1 MTLTGPGGVGKTR
14 LALAVA
20 QHLRDDYPEG
30 LSFVDLAPLRDPA
43 LVATAITD
51 TLGVRAAGAAGAWDI
66 LRTHLGTRRILLIL
80 DNFEQVIEAAPPL
93 AETLAMCPGIVAL
106 VTSRMAL
113 RLRAEQQFRV
123 PPLTG
128 GAAVRLFVTRARA
141 MPSEFQI
148 DDTSIGTIA
157 EICARLDRLPL
168 AIELAAARVAV
179 LPPVELLAR
188 LDNGLRLL
196 TNGAR
201 DLPARQRTLRGVIA
215 WSYDLL
221 DAEEQRL
228 FRLFGAF
235 AGGATLAAIT
245 TVAREEG
252 EDDFAVLDRITAL
265 VDASLLSQTAGA
277 DGTARFTTLETIGA
291 LARQLLEASSDA
303 DAAHRVHAAHYRA
316 LAEQAEPHFR
326 GPDEAAW
333 IAKIEIEHDNLRAAL
348 AWCEEADA
356 EGGLSL
362 AASLWEFWWVRGYM
376 DEGRGW
382 LDRLLAQATAP
393 VLARAKALLGAG
405 FLAAQQGDREAAA
418 KHFDAGLAVSRAR
431 DDDQL
436 TARLLQERG
445 ILFMYSSDY
454 ATARSLIGEAV
465 TLCRTT
471 GAFEEL
477 EAALLNLA
485 RLVRHQGRYAEARE
499 FLDEALFHAQ
509 ARQSA
514 WSLAAIET
522 VRGDIARYEGD
533 LLSAAASYSAGLTA
547 ARAVG
552 HTMYEAWSLAGLG
565 QVAMWRGETDRAR
578 ALLEEALAHYRE
590 QGNANSI
597 GFVLH
602 TLGIVAYREGE
613 VGRATALLREALVVR
628 WQLGGLTN
636 IADTLEVL
644 ALRAANAGEAAQ
656 AVRLIA
662 VAARIRA
669 AVGTVRPFI
678 ERTFP
683 DEARRLAHAAL
694 GDEMF
699 SAVWEAG
706 IVLPVEE
713 AVTEALGNDSN
724 AIFRVHD
731 GTVPRAW
738 NRPEQAHDGRRLSV
752 AHPRHP

>member
-1 MTLTGPGGVGKTR
+1 MAEKTPIGDLLRRHRLFAGLSQEALAERAGLSVDAIRALERGRRHTPRPDTLAMLATALTLDDADRIALITVATGTEAPMMVPGRSNHAIPPSPPAPPGDLIGREHALQKVVEILRAGDRRLVTLTGPGGVGKTR

-356 EGGLSL
+356 EVGLSL

-485 RLVRHQGRYAEARE
+485 RLLRHQGRYAEARNSSMKP
-499 FLDEALFHAQ
+499 FSTPKLGSRHG
-509 ARQSA
+509 R
-514 WSLAAIET
+514 SLRSRRCAET
-522 VRGDIARYEGD
+522 
-533 LLSAAASYSAGLTA
+533 S
-547 ARAVG
+547 
-552 HTMYEAWSLAGLG
+552 
-565 QVAMWRGETDRAR
+565 
-578 ALLEEALAHYRE
+578 
-590 QGNANSI
+590 
-597 GFVLH
+597 
-602 TLGIVAYREGE
+602 
-613 VGRATALLREALVVR
+613 RATRE
-628 WQLGGLTN
+628 T
-636 IADTLEVL
+636 
-644 ALRAANAGEAAQ
+644 
-656 AVRLIA
+656 
-662 VAARIRA
+662 
-669 AVGTVRPFI
+669 
-678 ERTFP
+678 
-683 DEARRLAHAAL
+683 
-694 GDEMF
+694 
-699 SAVWEAG
+699 S
-706 IVLPVEE
+706 
-713 AVTEALGNDSN
+713 
-724 AIFRVHD
+724 
-731 GTVPRAW
+731 
-738 NRPEQAHDGRRLSV
+738 
-752 AHPRHP
+752 